1 MRSTKWTY
9 HKELSF
15 ASNYFIFFFS
25 FLFFFFENF
34 TSFQEP
40 PIASWFD
47 VPNTQMLML
56 VQIFI
61 LFESNGVL
69 FEGAFSFWVLSNFVV
84 CQNANLFIQEK
95 LNNLLPRT
103 FWHIFWDENFARKK
117 TGNFKESIFKK
128 CFLKTDYIYSSL
140 NTKTVWLNFLFTS
153 LFFF

>member
-15 ASNYFIFFFS
+15 ASNYFISFFF
-25 FLFFFFENF
+25 FFFFFFENF
-34 TSFQEP
+34 ASFQEP

-47 VPNTQMLML
+47 VPNTQMLIL
-56 VQIFI
+56 VQMFI

-84 CQNANLFIQEK
+84 CQNANLFIPEK

-117 TGNFKESIFKK
+117 LGILRNQ
-128 CFLKTDYIYSSL
+128 FLENAFWKQTIY
-140 NTKTVWLNFLFTS
+140 TAP
-153 LFFF
+153 